1 MNVYRRGKNAEEA
14 RKGCGSKGLRSGRAE
29 ARKGRGGAEARRGHG
44 KGGDCV
50 KGCGGEED
58 GRAWKAI
65 NGMPGDSQA
74 VWKRV
79 MAGDGQTGQG
89 TAERKPAVAEEAWP
103 GLSETVGRPG

>member
-1 MNVYRRGKNAEEA
+1 MFTGAERTRLRLERAAVQKVEA
-14 RKGCGSKGLRSGRAE
+14 RKGCGSE
-29 ARKGRGGAEARRGHG
+29 
-44 KGGDCV
+44 GDCV

-65 NGMPGDSQA
+65 TGMAGDSQA
-74 VWKRV
+74 VWKRL

-103 GLSETVGRPG
+103 GLSETVGLPG

>member
-1 MNVYRRGKNAEEA
+1 M
-14 RKGCGSKGLRSGRAE
+14 
-29 ARKGRGGAEARRGHG
+29 
-44 KGGDCV
+44 

-103 GLSETVGRPG
+103 GLSETVGLPG